1 LFSVGAGVLNIRQE
15 RGGRKSTKRR
25 LSGLLRLNSCQANKN
40 DLKKPV
46 SIGST
51 ITIPYLESIRQA
63 FLQKNIQFFEKIP
76 VCV

>member
-1 LFSVGAGVLNIRQE
+1 
-15 RGGRKSTKRR
+15 
-25 LSGLLRLNSCQANKN
+25 LRLNSCQANKN